1 MKWETCSSQYSWRWR
16 QGEGSQ
22 RLLHENQYDSGKDS
36 NCPVPQSHQ
45 ETYYP
50 LSVLPWYIQ
59 LSCCWHS
66 MWAFPL
72 FSTAPMVRHSRSSA
86 FISAYLV
93 NSPLSHK
100 SSACP
105 LCVLLLCFQ
114 PRTST
119 VSISTLLA
127 SSTKSVCQITKTAV
141 SISDKS
147 GFGLT
152 GKILPLMTQ
161 LSTFIWVWAQ
171 HH

>member
-1 MKWETCSSQYSWRWR
+1 MKWETCPSQYSWRWR

-105 LCVLLLCFQ
+105 LRVLLLCFQ
-114 PRTST
+114 PRLAQFPSAPCWPAAPKAFAK
-119 VSISTLLA
+119 SQRLRFPYQISRDL
-127 SSTKSVCQITKTAV
+127 
-141 SISDKS
+141 
-147 GFGLT
+147 G
-152 GKILPLMTQ
+152 
-161 LSTFIWVWAQ
+161 
-171 HH
+171 